1 MYTHRLAH
9 FVRSKFIAA
18 ASECLRP
25 LSALLCEHCEVG
37 GGGEG
42 GEVGVWRVLEVM
54 GEVEGLGEGGGDYS
68 THCRV
73 LANLLSFYFSCLAGA
88 ADRLGQGMRLPVCPA
103 AASSHGQSCLLSG
116 AAEAVGKEVCL
127 GRCAVLAAGWVG
139 PAGASQGCREP
150 LRMFFLTSLIARALS
165 QVLHVPSPM
174 ARHASVWHVYT
185 QDVSECFGS
194 VSQVKGQ

>member
-1 MYTHRLAH
+1 M
-9 FVRSKFIAA
+9 
-18 ASECLRP
+18 
-25 LSALLCEHCEVG
+25 
-37 GGGEG
+37 
-42 GEVGVWRVLEVM
+42 WRVLEVM

-88 ADRLGQGMRLPVCPA
+88 ADRLGQGMRQPVRSMYARLLP
-103 AASSHGQSCLLSG
+103 SHSQSCLLSG

-139 PAGASQGCREP
+139 PAAASQGCREP

-194 VSQVKGQ
+194 VSQVKGQQS